1 MHNKMI
7 IGENMKQGNK
17 SGGGVLLKVKKKIKG
32 GEASWVKI
40 FSDYDILSHDFKEPF
55 YLSGSQIKKSCQDFK
70 KVAQKEVR
78 ILCKQDS
85 RSDRPSIFIE
95 NDLFLLPVKNGY
107 YVIVKGEGY
116 VDVADIVTPI
126 KTYRSKLDFKLETS
140 EVGDSEMQHLDFAFA
155 SGLIS
160 HFMKDESLVLAIRG
174 RKFTPAFSFN
184 VGNQLI
190 ETESVQTEVDAG
202 YEGGENLVLI
212 EAKNSKTTN
221 TIIRQL
227 FYPYKQWKL
236 NTHKNVFLLFFEKR
250 DDVFYI
256 WQYEFTDEN
265 NYNSIKLIKS
275 DRYLIDGPNNKV

>member
-1 MHNKMI
+1 M
-7 IGENMKQGNK
+7 
-17 SGGGVLLKVKKKIKG
+17 
-32 GEASWVKI
+32 ASNESWEKI
-40 FSDYDILSHDFKEPF
+40 FEDYDIISHDFDKEPF
-55 YLSGSQIKKSCQDFK
+55 HLSSSQIKKSCQDFK

-85 RSDRPSIFIE
+85 RSDRPDIFIK

-116 VDVADIVTPI
+116 VDIADIDTPL
-126 KTYRSKLDFKLETS
+126 KTYNSKLDFKLETS
-140 EVGDSEMQHLDFAFA
+140 EVGNSEMQHLDFAYA
-155 SGLIS
+155 SSLIRT
-160 HFMKDESLVLAIRG
+160 FMNDESLVLTIRG
-174 RKFTPAFSFN
+174 RKYTPEFSFN

-190 ETESVQTEVDAG
+190 KTKSVQTEVDAG
-202 YEGGENLVLI
+202 FEGRKNVALI

-236 NTHKNVFLLFFEKR
+236 RTQKNVFLLFFEKR
-250 DDVFYI
+250 KDIFYI
-256 WQYEFTDEN
+256 WQYGFTDEN

-275 DRYLIDGPNNKV
+275 DRYLIDGPNA